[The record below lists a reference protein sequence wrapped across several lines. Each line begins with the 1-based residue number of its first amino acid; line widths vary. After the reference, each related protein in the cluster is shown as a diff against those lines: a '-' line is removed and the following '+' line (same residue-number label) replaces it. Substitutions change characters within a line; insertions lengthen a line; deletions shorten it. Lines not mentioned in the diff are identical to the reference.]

1 MKIVHSWLKEL
12 VDIGDDVD
20 ALADH
25 MTALGLAV
33 ESVDRVG
40 GTFPGV
46 VVAEV
51 KRLERH
57 PDAAKV
63 QRVFV
68 DAGDGIERH
77 VWCGANNMAV
87 GDKVPL
93 ATLGTTMP
101 DGRVIAQRGILG
113 IDSEGMLC
121 SAIELGI
128 GADSSGLLIL
138 PKTAKLG
145 NDVFA
150 EVGVVPDV
158 VFDLDVTRNRPDC
171 FGHLG
176 VARELAAR
184 MKVALTPA
192 TSTTLMEGAAKAI
205 PVDIRDAVGCPRFMV
220 TVLSGIVVRRSPDWI
235 AQRLEHAGMRSINN
249 VVDAS
254 NLVNLEL
261 NQPNHAYDVRS
272 VEQGFIIRRATE
284 GESFTTLDGV
294 GRTLSAE
301 DLVICNSQNAIV
313 GLAGIMGGLDSEV
326 RDDTTSIAL
335 EIAHFDSGQI
345 ARSVTSHG
353 LRTEAS
359 LRFERG
365 VDPYGAEAAVAR
377 FATILRETCPDLVVH
392 GGGTDAR
399 TEHLPPRVTHVPLRL
414 RQIERVLGR
423 MLDADGV
430 RTILEP
436 LGFDVTDGGERV
448 TVAVPSWRCDCVAEI
463 DIVEELARHI
473 GYEQLGKIVPNSPVH
488 GRLSDVQ
495 QRRRLVRQ
503 IVRGLGLCEAMPNP
517 FLAPGD
523 QAAVGVDESRALRLA
538 NPLVA
543 EESMLRTSLRPGL
556 LKAIAYNQSHR
567 ADNIALFEI
576 GHVYPQGTQQLP
588 DEYEALCIMI
598 ADADASRAADIWSQ
612 ISASLEVGAQLV
624 TDSPPAGYHGTRSVE
639 LRRGKVVL
647 GAFGEIDPA
656 VLHRLGIVGRVACV
670 ELNLSIVLAE
680 TPKPHAAQFVSKFPS
695 TDFDLA
701 LVVPDAVPAAQ
712 VHRALRQAGG
722 ALVVDVRQFD
732 VYRGKGVPEGKR
744 SLAYRIRLQARDKT
758 LTDEAVAEVRAKC
771 IQAVEK
777 LGGTLR

>member
-12 VDIGDDVD
+12 ADVGDDVEVI
-20 ALADH
+20 ADH
-25 MTALGLAV
+25 LTALGLAV

-68 DAGDGIERH
+68 DAGDGVERH

-87 GDKVPL
+87 GDRVPL

-176 VARELAAR
+176 VARELSAR
-184 MKVALTPA
+184 MKVAFSPS
-192 TSTTLMEGAAKAI
+192 TSPEARGGAARSI
-205 PVDIRDAVGCPRFMV
+205 PVDIRDAVGCPRFTV
-220 TVLSGIVVRRSPDWI
+220 TVLSGISIGRSPEWI
-235 AQRLEHAGMRSINN
+235 VQRLEHAGMRSINN

-261 NQPNHAYDVRS
+261 NQPNHAYDLRS
-272 VEQGFIIRRATE
+272 VEKGFVVRRAAE
-284 GESFTTLDGV
+284 GESFTTLDGAA
-294 GRTLSAE
+294 RILSAD
-301 DLVICNSQNAIV
+301 DLVICNSQDAIV

-335 EIAHFDSGQI
+335 EIAHFDSAQI
-345 ARSVTSHG
+345 ARSVTRHG

-365 VDPYGAEAAVAR
+365 VDPYGAEQAIAR
-377 FATILRETCPDLVVH
+377 FAAILRETCPDLVVH
-392 GGGTDAR
+392 DGGTDAR
-399 TEHLPPRVTHVPLRL
+399 TEHLPPRTSNVSLRL
-414 RQIERVLGR
+414 RQVERVLGR
-423 MLDADGV
+423 ALTTEGV
-430 RTILEP
+430 REILGP
-436 LGFDVTDGGERV
+436 LGFGAVEAGDHVTIV
-448 TVAVPSWRCDCVAEI
+448 VPSWRSDCVSEI
-463 DIVEELARHI
+463 DLVEEVARHI
-473 GYEQLGKIVPNSPVH
+473 GYEHLGKIVPNSPVH
-488 GRLSDVQ
+488 GRLSEIQ

-556 LKAIAYNQSHR
+556 LKAVAYNQSHR

-576 GHVYPQGTQQLP
+576 GHVYPQGSEQLP

-598 ADADASRAADIWSQ
+598 ADADASRAADVWSQ
-612 ISASLEVGAQLV
+612 LSSSLEIGAQLV
-624 TDSPPAGYHGTRSVE
+624 TDNAPSGYHATRSVE

-656 VLHRLGIVGRVACV
+656 ILHRLGILGRVACV

-680 TPKPHAAQFVSKFPS
+680 TPKPHSAQVVSKLPS

-701 LVVPDAVPAAQ
+701 FVVPETVSASQ

-722 ALVVDVRQFD
+722 ALAVDVRQFD

-744 SLAYRIRLQARDKT
+744 SIAYRIRLQARDKT
-758 LTDEAVAEVRAKC
+758 LTDESVADVRGKC

>member
-12 VDIGDDVD
+12 ADVGDDIESI
-20 ALADH
+20 ADH

-46 VVAEV
+46 VVAQV

-68 DAGDGIERH
+68 DAGDGVERH
-77 VWCGANNMAV
+77 VWCGANNMGV

-128 GADSSGLLIL
+128 GSDSAGLLIL
-138 PKTAKLG
+138 PKNARLG
-145 NDVFA
+145 KDVFA

-176 VARELAAR
+176 VARELSAR
-184 MKVALTPA
+184 MKVARTSSNAAIAA
-192 TSTTLMEGAAKAI
+192 TGAPRSI
-205 PVDIRDAVGCPRFMV
+205 PVDIREVSGCPRFTV
-220 TVLSGIVVRRSPDWI
+220 TVMSGIVVGRSPDWI
-235 AQRLEHAGMRSINN
+235 ARRLEHAGMRSINN

-261 NQPNHAYDVRS
+261 NQPNHAYDVSS
-272 VEQGFIIRRATE
+272 VEAGFIIRRATE
-284 GESFTTLDGV
+284 GESFTTLDGTT
-294 GRTLSAE
+294 RTLSEA
-301 DLVICNSQNAIV
+301 DLVICNAKDDVV

-326 RDDTTSIAL
+326 RDETTAIAL
-335 EIAHFDSGQI
+335 EIAHFDPAVI
-345 ARSVTSHG
+345 ASSVTRHG

-365 VDPYGAEAAVAR
+365 VDPYGAERAVAR
-377 FATILRETCPDLVVH
+377 FADVLRETCPDLVVH
-392 GGGTDAR
+392 GGATDAR
-399 TEHLPPRVTHVPLRL
+399 TDHLPPTTRSVSLRL
-414 RQIERVLGR
+414 AQVRRVLGQS
-423 MLDADGV
+423 LDASGV
-430 RTILEP
+430 RALLGP
-436 LGFDVTDGGERV
+436 LGFMVSDGSEV
-448 TVAVPSWRCDCVAEI
+448 VAVDVPSWRCDCVTEI
-463 DIVEELARHI
+463 DLVEELARHI
-473 GYEQLGKIVPNSPVH
+473 GYENLGKIVPTSPSH

-495 QRRRLVRQ
+495 VRRRLVRQ
-503 IVRGLGLCEAMPNP
+503 IVRGLGFTEAMPNP

-523 QAAVGVDESRALRLA
+523 QTAVGVDESRALRLA

-556 LKAIAYNQSHR
+556 LKAVAYNQSHR

-576 GHVYPQGTQQLP
+576 GHVYPQGSQQLP
-588 DEYEALCIMI
+588 DEYEALCIVV
-598 ADADASRAADIWSQ
+598 ADTDATKAADVWSQ
-612 ISASLEVGAQLV
+612 LSASLEIGAQLV
-624 TDSPPAGYHGTRSVE
+624 TDHPPSGYHATRSVE
-639 LRRGKVVL
+639 LRRGKVVI

-656 VLHRLGIVGRVACV
+656 VLNRLGIVGRVACL
-670 ELNLSIVLAE
+670 ELNLSLVLAE
-680 TPKPHAAQFVSKFPS
+680 TPKPHVAQVVSKFPS

-701 LVVPDAVPAAQ
+701 FVVPESVPAAQ
-712 VHRALRQAGG
+712 VHRSLRQAGG
-722 ALVVDVRQFD
+722 QLVVDVRQFD
-732 VYRGKGVPEGKR
+732 VYRGKTVAEGSR
-744 SLAYRIRLQARDKT
+744 SIAYRIRLQARDKT
-758 LTDEAVAEVRAKC
+758 LTDDTVAEVRAKC